1 MTTCFVFFS
10 QFTLMAKRGI
20 LWNPTF
26 WEEVSL
32 LEFVITR
39 VPRGD
44 LSRLLM
50 EMRRFASET
59 CDVSIDLFGCL
70 VRAKKP
76 GIFEVNVSITWL
88 LKGLL

>member
-1 MTTCFVFFS
+1 MRTCFVFFS
-10 QFTLMAKRGI
+10 QVTLITAKIGGDFVTTQ
-20 LWNPTF
+20 NF

-59 CDVSIDLFGCL
+59 WWNFQRCGNGC
-70 VRAKKP
+70 
-76 GIFEVNVSITWL
+76 
-88 LKGLL
+88 